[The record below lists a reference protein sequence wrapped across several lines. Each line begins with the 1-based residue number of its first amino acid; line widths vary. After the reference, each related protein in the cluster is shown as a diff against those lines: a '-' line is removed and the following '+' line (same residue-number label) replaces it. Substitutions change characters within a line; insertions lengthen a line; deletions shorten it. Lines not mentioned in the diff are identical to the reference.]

1 MDKPV
6 AVIILNWN
14 GEKMLSRFL
23 PEIVKTTD
31 PDIADVIVADNG
43 STDNSL
49 QLLAERF
56 PDVKVVR
63 LDRNYG
69 FAEGYNRAIAMTRYR
84 YTVLLN
90 SDVADG

>member
-23 PEIVKTTD
+23 PEVVKTTD

-69 FAEGYNRAIAMTRYR
+69 FAEGYNLSLIHI
-84 YTVLLN
+84 
-90 SDVADG
+90 